1 MGILVI
7 GGLVQAAG
15 RGFATVPPPHI
26 SATAVLGPLLILRA
40 FASGATSMTGIEAV
54 SNAVP
59 VFRDVQWRA
68 SSWPSP
74 SRRPGW
80 WCTGGAAGTGT
91 GAAASW

>member
-40 FASGATSMTGIEAV
+40 FASGAT
-54 SNAVP
+54 
-59 VFRDVQWRA
+59 
-68 SSWPSP
+68 
-74 SRRPGW
+74 
-80 WCTGGAAGTGT
+80 
-91 GAAASW
+91 